1 MTKISDAAIAD
12 YAVGAGFPKVAV
24 PTAVAV
30 ALAESEGDPS
40 ATHLNSDVHKS
51 TDYGLWQINGYWWAD
66 ILRRFSPWS
75 DPAQNARM
83 AVTVWK
89 DSRWSFDPW
98 NTYKHGSHLKFM
110 DRARAAYPATWT
122 SHSRFGRSATCVEAS
137 SPVCSASSVP
147 TLTASTDLRRP
158 LRFRR
163 GRRPTTWMLTASW
176 GLRRLPRSVGSGR
189 AESRQLH

>member
-110 DRARAAYPATWT
+110 DRARAAYPATLDKSLKVRKVRYMRGGLIT
-122 SHSRFGRSATCVEAS
+122 RVQRIVGADADGVYG
-137 SPVCSASSVP
+137 PQ
-147 TLTASTDLRRP
+147 TASAVQAWQKAHDLDVDGVVGP
-158 LRFRR
+158 Q
-163 GRRPTTWMLTASW
+163 TAASFGW
-176 GLRRLPRSVGSGR
+176 LWKG
-189 AESRQLH
+189 